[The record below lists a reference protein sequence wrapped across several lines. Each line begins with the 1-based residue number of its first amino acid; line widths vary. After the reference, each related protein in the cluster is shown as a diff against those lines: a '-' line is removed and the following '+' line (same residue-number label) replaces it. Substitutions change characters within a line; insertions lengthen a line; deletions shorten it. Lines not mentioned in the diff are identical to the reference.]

1 MSQSQMATVP
11 DRLSIAS
18 QVETWCQTMV
28 ITLRL
33 GPLVY
38 MASQK
43 CYMFQCGPLD

>member
-1 MSQSQMATVP
+1 MARSHMATMP
-11 DRLSIAS
+11 DRLSTAS
-18 QVETWCQTMV
+18 QAETWRQTMV

-43 CYMFQCGPLD
+43 CYVFQCGPLD